1 MCVIYKMIKN
11 KMNTSEGE
19 NLIIKYFTNQISIAE
34 LEKLE
39 LWIKE
44 GNNEEVFK
52 SYVKVNFAIDYSLK
66 QFNTQNTKKQL
77 LEKINKDKKVFRIK
91 SYYRVRLIVAA
102 VLVIGLFIGTYFF
115 KDTVFYNTLNKNE
128 AVINKIKKGTDK
140 AVLTLED
147 GTSVALEKGT
157 KYTKDNVKS
166 NGEKIIYKYKEQ
178 KTQEIL
184 YNYLTVPRG
193 GQFFV
198 SLSDGTKVWLN
209 SASKLKY
216 PVNFIEGE
224 TRIVELVYGE
234 AYFEVSSSINHNGS
248 KFKVLS
254 NLQEIEVLGTEFNIK
269 AYSDEDLI
277 YTTLLKGSIALYNF
291 NKKNIL
297 KPNEQAVLDTKK
309 NSLIISTQV
318 DAYSE
323 VVWKRGLFSFK
334 DKTLKEIMKVL
345 SRWYDV
351 DVVFED
357 KSLEDVKFKGVI
369 SKNQNLAD
377 ILLLI
382 KKTKYIKT
390 YEIKENTLILK
401 K

>member
-1 MCVIYKMIKN
+1 MIKN

>member
-1 MCVIYKMIKN
+1 
-11 KMNTSEGE
+11 MNTSEGE

>member
-1 MCVIYKMIKN
+1 MCVIYKNNKN
-11 KMNTSEGE
+11 KMIISEDE
-19 NLIIKYFTNQISIAE
+19 NLIIKYLTNQISIAE

-52 SYVKVNFAIDYSLK
+52 SYVKVNFAIDYSTK
-66 QFNTQNTKKQL
+66 EFSKHNTKKQL
-77 LEKINKDKKVFRIK
+77 LEKINKDKKVFRMK
-91 SYYRVRLIVAA
+91 SYYRIRRIVAA

-115 KDTVFYNTLNKNE
+115 KDTIVYNILNKNVG
-128 AVINKIKKGTDK
+128 VINKIKTGTDK

-178 KTQEIL
+178 KTKEIV
-184 YNYLTVPRG
+184 YNYLTIPRG

-297 KPNEQAVLDTKK
+297 KPSEQAVLDTKK

-382 KKTKYIKT
+382 KKTKYIKN

>member
-1 MCVIYKMIKN
+1 MII
-11 KMNTSEGE
+11 SEDE
-19 NLIIKYFTNQISIAE
+19 NLIIKYLTNQISIAE

-52 SYVKVNFAIDYSLK
+52 SYVKVNFAIDYSTK
-66 QFNTQNTKKQL
+66 EFSKHNTKKQL
-77 LEKINKDKKVFRIK
+77 LEKINKDKKVFRMK
-91 SYYRVRLIVAA
+91 SYYRIRRIVAA

-115 KDTVFYNTLNKNE
+115 KDTIVYNILNKNVG
-128 AVINKIKKGTDK
+128 VINKIKTGTDK

-178 KTQEIL
+178 KTKEIV
-184 YNYLTVPRG
+184 YNYLTIPRG

-297 KPNEQAVLDTKK
+297 KPSEQAVLDTKK

-382 KKTKYIKT
+382 KKTKYIKN